1 MKIILSVFLTA
12 VLLLFSGCIEITTLI
27 RLDNN
32 GGGTLE
38 ETVLIN
44 KDIADMIRQFAE
56 SMPPD
61 SGEEAEEFSLFD
73 EEDLRSQALSFGEGV
88 EYVSGKPL
96 QEDNKEGFS
105 AIYSFSSINNLKIN
119 QNPNSKIPI
128 EAIEEENEE
137 VEEEMV
143 DFEFIKGN
151 PAELRITFVEPV
163 VEDTTEFDK
172 DTSIVVKDSTVSD
185 TTFNQVVNMMKD
197 MKITLELETSGEVV
211 ETNATHRTG
220 NRITLFDIDFNQLL
234 SDTVKL
240 EQFKNAEPQ
249 SFEQF
254 KDLVK
259 DIPGIKVELN
269 QPVIVKFK

>member
-1 MKIILSVFLTA
+1 MKIILSVVMAAA
-12 VLLLFSGCIEITTLI
+12 VLFFSGCIEITTLI
-27 RLDNN
+27 KLDNT
-32 GGGTLE
+32 GAGTLE

-61 SGEEAEEFSLFD
+61 SGKENEEFSLFD
-73 EEDLRSQALSFGEGV
+73 EEDLRSQSISFGEGV
-88 EYVSGKPL
+88 QYVSGKPL
-96 QEDNKEGFS
+96 LEDKREGFT
-105 AIYSFSSINNLKIN
+105 AIYSFSSINNLRVN
-119 QNPNSKIPI
+119 QNPNSKIPL
-128 EAIEEENEE
+128 EAVEGENEE
-137 VEEEMV
+137 VEEELV
-143 DFEFIKGN
+143 DFEFLKGN
-151 PAELRITFVEPV
+151 PSELKITFVEPALG
-163 VEDTTEFDK
+163 DTTELN
-172 DTSIVVKDSTVSD
+172 DTSVVVQDSSVTD

-197 MKITLELETSGEVV
+197 MKISLELETEGDVV

-234 SDTVKL
+234 SNTEKL

-249 SFEQF
+249 NFEQF
-254 KDLVK
+254 KELVK